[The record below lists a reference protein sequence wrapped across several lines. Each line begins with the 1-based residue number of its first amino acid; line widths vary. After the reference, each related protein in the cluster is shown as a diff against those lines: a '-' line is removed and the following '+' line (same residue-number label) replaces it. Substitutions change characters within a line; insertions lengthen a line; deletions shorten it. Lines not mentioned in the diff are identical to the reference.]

1 MDLVKTISSRID
13 DLNRRVVQFLRKGL
27 YDVQTSQEVAP
38 YGIDSCPVKD
48 LVAVYGPTSESGKTV
63 ILGYFNRQQLAAAGE
78 TRLFS
83 TNAQGELQFYA
94 WLKADGTMEIG
105 GNSKNMVRYQELETA
120 FNELKDDFNTLV
132 STFNAHTHTG
142 VTPGVGS
149 SGSTATPGTS
159 SAADISP
166 AKIDEIK
173 TL

>member
-1 MDLVKTISSRID
+1 MDLVKIISTTID
-13 DLNRRVVQFLRKGL
+13 NLNRRVVKLLRKGL
-27 YDVQTSQEVAP
+27 YDVQTSQEASP

-94 WLKADGTMEIG
+94 WLRADGTMEIG
-105 GNSKNMVRYQELETA
+105 GNSKNMVRYQELEAA
-120 FNELKDDFNTLV
+120 FNELKGDFNALV
-132 STFNAHTHTG
+132 NTFNSHTHTSAAPG
-142 VTPGVGS
+142 SPTSTTP
-149 SGSTATPGTS
+149 TPGTP